1 MSNRYWPKAWR
12 AAVPLAALAS
22 ILSCQT
28 TTVVEEDLP
37 ATAGDHYV
45 HFRVADSSTIP
56 DSLWYKSPLDSGT
69 HSFMVE
75 GANLTVRL
83 WPFLNQLGDK
93 DTLAIH
99 TYRLGLHLGVTIAK
113 SAGYMDLLGVRT
125 VRSGADSLA
134 VSLLRTFDSLRK
146 ATPGAFKDT
155 SAAGK
160 RAALQQTVAEF
171 VFRGHPS
178 AATYKRLAPT
188 GLDTAK
194 VNRQILTL
202 AAKSGLTLG
211 EVVKQWNLAMDY
223 ASARQL
229 VAALSVDSSSLNPF
243 QLETALRLD
252 TLRPGEP
259 PVGLLGKIKG
269 KKGVKSIEYVI
280 EGDSGVRTDRFV
292 LADFPDL
299 NANPES
305 IDLAGHPTFAPR
317 ANAVQG
323 AYTLRLLVKDALG
336 NEQVYTTAFQVG
348 AELDHKGPSLI
359 VLSPTS
365 AVVRDFNDSQLVV
378 KVDAKDP
385 SGVKSVTI
393 DGKVADKG
401 EDGIWFDTLVVPVR
415 DSSQLVKIEAK
426 DVFGNASDA
435 QIQIRRN
442 QKPIPTAPRLKL
454 VSPASGTLVAFED
467 SVVRVVWKAETD
479 FGEIDSVTIDGVQAK
494 PESGTWVRDLTLPA
508 NGKTTSFGVRAY
520 SSVPLTATEY
530 VSIGRKADNAGPV
543 VVWNDAAKSQRAA
556 YDIKQTEISVTAS
569 DLSGVDS
576 VRIGG
581 SKVNPLN
588 KEWKATVLL
597 AGPGEL
603 TRILVEAWDHA
614 GNLTD
619 TELVVARD
627 QIPGELPP
635 QYRWLKPVDATG
647 TVIPFTETNVLVQ
660 CVLTDISGMDSS
672 SVKIGGEL
680 AKPINDSVWERSVG
694 LPPNGNAQVITLEAK
709 NKRGVPVSGFVSV
722 ARAKD
727 AEKPSS
733 TRWAATK
740 DASVAWDTTSV
751 EVGWIAKDND
761 RIAQAWIQDSL
772 LTVDATGYHRLV
784 PLAITTQWVKFR
796 AVDPAGNE
804 VRDSVQIERR
814 PDTVKTVTLSD
825 SNGKLRS
832 GTFWVKLSCAT
843 PGATIRYTLN
853 GSDPTSTSPIFSDS
867 IKIDTTT
874 TLKARAFGKERM
886 DGPLVTQ
893 LYKMAVPVVVST
905 GGKHTL
911 VLMSDGT
918 LWGMGDSWGNAFSSD
933 SACTQGTCILPPTKI
948 AEDVAQIA
956 AGSGYSMWVKNDGT
970 LWAIGYNRSGA
981 LGIGSFENR
990 AVPTMVMQGV
1000 TKVTT
1005 HYDGRDAVTMVIKKD
1020 GSLWGAGSCL
1030 DLGSATGCV
1039 GQGHS
1044 DYSIAFK
1051 RLASDVVDATLSKK
1065 AMFLTSDGVVW
1076 RVTDS
1081 VPVRLADSVLAL
1093 AARNFGGTYLLLKK
1107 TNAVWGAGNNNSGQ
1121 LGNEGIGGVVD
1132 ETVRQI
1138 DASKKWISV
1147 LEGESLSLMLSEG
1160 KQLFGMG
1167 SNYSG
1172 AMGIADYLGHPV
1184 PELIA
1189 SDVIQFDAWSG
1200 SLFYIR
1206 GDHTLWGLANNYS
1219 GELGQGHTNEVKQVT
1234 RIRF

>member
-1 MSNRYWPKAWR
+1 
-12 AAVPLAALAS
+12 
-22 ILSCQT
+22 
-28 TTVVEEDLP
+28 
-37 ATAGDHYV
+37 
-45 HFRVADSSTIP
+45 
-56 DSLWYKSPLDSGT
+56 
-69 HSFMVE
+69 
-75 GANLTVRL
+75 
-83 WPFLNQLGDK
+83 
-93 DTLAIH
+93 
-99 TYRLGLHLGVTIAK
+99 
-113 SAGYMDLLGVRT
+113 MDLGGLRT

-160 RAALQQTVAEF
+160 RAALQQAVAEF

-178 AATYKRLAPT
+178 AAAYKRLAPT

-280 EGDSGVRTDRFV
+280 ENDSGLRTDRFV

-299 NANPES
+299 NANPATV
-305 IDLAGHPTFAPR
+305 DLAGHPTFAPR

-336 NEQVYTTAFQVG
+336 NEQVYATAFHVG

-378 KVDAKDP
+378 KVEAKDP

-479 FGEIDSVTIDGVQAK
+479 FGKIDSVTIDGVQAK
-494 PESGTWVRDLTLPA
+494 AENGTWVRELILPA

-543 VVWNDAAKSQRAA
+543 VVWSDAAKSQRIT
-556 YDIKQTEISVTAS
+556 YDVKQTEISVTAS

-614 GNLTD
+614 GNRTD

-627 QIPGELPP
+627 GVPSSLPP
-635 QYRWLKPVDATG
+635 SVRWVNPTLRTG
-647 TVIPFTETNVLVQ
+647 TLIPFADSGIWIRVA
-660 CVLTDISGMDSS
+660 LTDLSGMDSG
-672 SVKIGGEL
+672 SVKIAGLL
-680 AKPINDSVWERSVG
+680 AKPINDSVWERWVG
-694 LPPNGNAQVITLEAK
+694 LPPNGIAQAITLEAK
-709 NKRGVPVSGFVSV
+709 NKRGVAISDF
-722 ARAKD
+722 AML
-727 AEKPSS
+727 
-733 TRWAATK
+733 TR
-740 DASVAWDTTSV
+740 
-751 EVGWIAKDND
+751 D
-761 RIAQAWIQDSL
+761 R
-772 LTVDATGYHRLV
+772 
-784 PLAITTQWVKFR
+784 
-796 AVDPAGNE
+796 
-804 VRDSVQIERR
+804 
-814 PDTVKTVTLSD
+814 DTVKSVALSD
-825 SNGKLRS
+825 TNGKLRAGS
-832 GTFWVKLSCAT
+832 FWVKLTCPT
-843 PGATIRYTLN
+843 PGANIHYTLD
-853 GSDPTSTSPIFSDS
+853 GTDPTTSSPKFADS
-867 IKIDTTT
+867 IKIDTTI
-874 TLKARAFGKERM
+874 TLKARAYAKDRV
-886 DGPLVTQ
+886 DGPVVTQ
-893 LYKMAVPVVVST
+893 KYQLAVPVGVSFGST
-905 GGKHTL
+905 PTL
-911 VLMSDGT
+911 VLMSDAS
-918 LWGMGDSWGNAFSSD
+918 LWGMGTYNCSAIPDGKGCDMFNARKILTPTKVADNVSGMSSSWWNSVWVDLNGSLWGVGKDVRGSMASGADGDYFQPIQL
-933 SACTQGTCILPPTKI
+933 TQGVVL
-948 AEDVAQIA
+948 VVN
-956 AGSGYSMWVKNDGT
+956 SGGGLFV
-970 LWAIGYNRSGA
+970 L
-981 LGIGSFENR
+981 
-990 AVPTMVMQGV
+990 
-1000 TKVTT
+1000 
-1005 HYDGRDAVTMVIKKD
+1005 KKD
-1020 GSLWGAGSCL
+1020 GSLWGSGS
-1030 DLGSATGCV
+1030 
-1039 GQGHS
+1039 
-1044 DYSIAFK
+1044 
-1051 RLASDVVDATLSKK
+1051 
-1065 AMFLTSDGVVW
+1065 
-1076 RVTDS
+1076 
-1081 VPVRLADSVLAL
+1081 
-1093 AARNFGGTYLLLKK
+1093 N
-1107 TNAVWGAGNNNSGQ
+1107 GNGQ
-1121 LGNEGIGGVVD
+1121 LGVGDFNDRNLFVKIASNVIDVGCGEYGTTLFLKEDKSLWIAGKSLGGDLRDSLPRKIMESVEVIPRYFFNSALIAKADGSLWGMGVNEEWQLGVD
-1132 ETVRQI
+1132 DSLVRADLTKIHDGFGEMAVQI
-1138 DASKKWISV
+1138 AQGRSFSAV
-1147 LEGESLSLMLSEG
+1147 LTKSGRVM
-1160 KQLFGMG
+1160 GMG
-1167 SNYSG
+1167 SNQQG
-1172 AMGIADYLGHPV
+1172 ALGLQAREFAINPVEIANGVRAIAASEIEMFYISMDGALFGTGSNFYGALGLGH
-1184 PELIA
+1184 E
-1189 SDVIQFDAWSG
+1189 
-1200 SLFYIR
+1200 
-1206 GDHTLWGLANNYS
+1206 N
-1219 GELGQGHTNEVKQVT
+1219 QVSVFT
-1234 RIRF
+1234 RIRL